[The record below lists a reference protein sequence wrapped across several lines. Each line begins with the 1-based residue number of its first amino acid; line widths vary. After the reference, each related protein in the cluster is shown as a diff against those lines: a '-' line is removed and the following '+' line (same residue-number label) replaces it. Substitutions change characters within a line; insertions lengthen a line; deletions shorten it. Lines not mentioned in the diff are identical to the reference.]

1 MDGGFV
7 HESRIHIV
15 RHGSN
20 LFGVRIRDHDTIR
33 IHGFAKRIHV
43 FTILL
48 YNSLILKT
56 NTFFKSTKSISVV
69 VVGMGVVAA
78 IVGDLAVVEVPRE
91 VFRQLVA

>member
-20 LFGVRIRDHDTIR
+20 LFGVRICDHDTIR

-43 FTILL
+43 FNILL
-48 YNSLILKT
+48 YDFRILIS
-56 NTFFKSTKSISVV
+56 NTFFKSTKLI
-69 VVGMGVVAA
+69 GGCCCVAA
-78 IVGDLAVVEVPRE
+78 IVGDLAIVVVPRE
-91 VFRQLVA
+91 VIRH

>member
-20 LFGVRIRDHDTIR
+20 LFGVRICDHDTIR

-43 FTILL
+43 FNILL
-48 YNSLILKT
+48 YDFRILISYTL
-56 NTFFKSTKSISVV
+56 I
-69 VVGMGVVAA
+69 GGCCCVAA
-78 IVGDLAVVEVPRE
+78 IVGDLAIVVVPRE
-91 VFRQLVA
+91 VIRH